1 MAEPFD
7 SHAWLRSFYLRLQ
20 RNQAF
25 DRLSPAHQFEQLR
38 TSIAAEHP
46 EEAEQMRMWSPKAQI
61 ALMAY
66 LAKDAPTPAAVTLLW
81 RLRKEGREVRCVA
94 QYLSTGIDL
103 RLLEGDGF
111 RKTQLC
117 HSPTAA
123 NILAEQWRLAC
134 SNAAGERNEPR
145 CLSGNS

>member
-1 MAEPFD
+1 VAEPFD
-7 SHAWLRSFYLRLQ
+7 SHAWLRPFYLRLQ
-20 RNQAF
+20 RDQAF
-25 DRLSPAHQFEQLR
+25 NLLSPSHQFDQLR
-38 TSIAAEHP
+38 KSIATEHP
-46 EEAEQMRMWSPKAQI
+46 VEAEQMRTWSPKAQI
-61 ALMAY
+61 ALMVF
-66 LAKDAPTPAAVTLLW
+66 LAKDAPTSAAVTLLW

-123 NILAEQWRLAC
+123 NILAEQWRLALL
-134 SNAAGERNEPR
+134 ERGWQTE
-145 CLSGNS
+145 S